1 MDGVQPQIAV
11 ITYNTPHRKTQ
22 DVLHGLK
29 AKGYQKVKI
38 YALPFVKREN
48 PFQPIYQ
55 HRPSKAIPV
64 PIEVYADHFGYAFDR
79 TTADTLHEQLT
90 KDKADFVIIAGA
102 GLLPDELVIN
112 HKIINTH
119 PGFLPKTRGLDSL
132 KWAITKGVEIG
143 VTTHF
148 VDTEADA
155 GFLIEQQVVPI
166 YSNDTFHSV
175 AQRQYEMEIEML
187 VNSIEL
193 IPTLTEFPSLATTAY
208 EATRRMPKSVEV
220 HLMEA
225 FKTYKEQFKMD

>member
-1 MDGVQPQIAV
+1 MTQPQIAV

-29 AKGYQKVKI
+29 AKGYQNVKI
-38 YALPFVKREN
+38 YALPFIQREN

-55 HRPSKAIPV
+55 HRPSKAIQIN
-64 PIEVYADHFGYAFDR
+64 IEEYAQNFGYAFEP
-79 TTADTLHEQLT
+79 TTAETLDQQL
-90 KDKADFVIIAGA
+90 KNDQADFVIIAGA
-102 GLLPDELVIN
+102 GLLPDELVEN

-132 KWAITKGVEIG
+132 KWAIVKGVEIG

-155 GFLIEQQVVPI
+155 GFLIEQQLVPV
-166 YSNDTFHSV
+166 YSNDTFHSL
-175 AQRQYEMEIEML
+175 AQRQYEIEIEML

-193 IPTLTEFPSLATTAY
+193 IPTLNDFPSLSTNEF
-208 EATRRMPKSVEV
+208 EATRRMPKSIETE
-220 HLMEA
+220 LMSSFE
-225 FKTYKEQFKMD
+225 KYKEQFKIN